1 MTRQL
6 EIVCTS
12 LRDAVD
18 AQYGGADRIEL
29 CARLS
34 VGGRT
39 PSPTLLRKVKS
50 TVQIPVFVLIR
61 PRSRDFCYTNAEFTR
76 LLHQIIEAKS
86 HGADGIVC
94 GALLPNGHLDVERT
108 AQMVAAAHPLPFT
121 FHRAFDRCQEPLTAI
136 DRLAELGVQR
146 ILTSGQ
152 CPTALEGIE
161 NLKAF
166 AKYAAGRLTILV
178 GGGVRPEH
186 LSALMAVE
194 GLWEFHSSGRG
205 GKARSIRKAVREMS
219 LLMCLL
225 MGRTLPEVSDP

>member
-1 MTRQL
+1 MTRLL

-18 AQYGGADRIEL
+18 AQYGGAGRIEL

-34 VGGRT
+34 VGGLT
-39 PSPTLLRKVKS
+39 PSIPLLLKVKA
-50 TVQIPVFVLIR
+50 TIRIPVFVLIR
-61 PRSRDFCYTNAEFTR
+61 PRGGDFCYSNAEFTR
-76 LLHQIIEAKS
+76 LLHQIADAKA

-94 GALLPNGHLDVERT
+94 GALLPDDHLDVART
-108 AQMVAAAHPLPFT
+108 AQLVAAAHPLPFT
-121 FHRAFDRCQEPLTAI
+121 FHRAFDRCQDPLTAI

-152 CPTALEGIE
+152 CTTAPEGIE

-178 GGGVRPEH
+178 GGGVRPEN
-186 LSALMAVE
+186 LPELIQAE
-194 GLWEFHSSGRG
+194 GLWEFHSSARVGH
-205 GKARSIRKAVREMS
+205 GKRRSIRRAVREMACS
-219 LLMCLL
+219 ARAMAPPF
-225 MGRTLPEVSDP
+225 G

>member
-18 AQYGGADRIEL
+18 AQHGGANRIEL

-34 VGGRT
+34 VGGLT
-39 PSPTLLRKVKS
+39 PSTTLLRKVKS

-61 PRSRDFCYTNAEFTR
+61 PRGGDFCYTATEFTR
-76 LLHQIIEAKS
+76 LLRQIAAAKA

-94 GALLPNGHLDVERT
+94 GALFPNGHLDVERT

-121 FHRAFDRCQEPLTAI
+121 FHRAFDRCLDPLAAI
-136 DRLAELGVQR
+136 DRLAELGVER

-152 CPTALEGIE
+152 CPTALEGIG
-161 NLKAF
+161 NLKAY

-178 GGGVRPEH
+178 GGGVRPGNLE
-186 LSALMAVE
+186 ALMQVD
-194 GLWEFHSSGRG
+194 GLREFHSSGRD
-205 GKARSIRKAVREMS
+205 GKGRSIRKAVRAMAGA
-219 LLMCLL
+219 L
-225 MGRTLPEVSDP
+225 

>member
-18 AQYGGADRIEL
+18 AQHGGANRIEL

-34 VGGRT
+34 VGGLT
-39 PSPTLLRKVKS
+39 PSTTLLHKVKS

-61 PRSRDFCYTNAEFTR
+61 PRGGDFCYTATEFTR
-76 LLHQIIEAKS
+76 LLHQIAEAKA
-86 HGADGIVC
+86 HGADGIVA
-94 GALLPNGHLDVERT
+94 GVLLPNGHIDLERT
-108 AQMVAAAHPLPFT
+108 AQLVAAAHPLPFT
-121 FHRAFDRCQEPLTAI
+121 FHRAFDRCLEPLTAI

-152 CPTALEGIE
+152 CQTALAGIE

-178 GGGVRPEH
+178 GGGVRPGNLET
-186 LSALMAVE
+186 LMQAD
-194 GLWEFHSSGRG
+194 GLWEFHSSGRD
-205 GKARSIRKAVREMS
+205 GKGRSIRKAVGEMAGMLQS
-219 LLMCLL
+219 
-225 MGRTLPEVSDP
+225 